1 MGEKMKFFNKIK
13 FKIAFNKTLP
23 FGFILPALS
32 FLMFFFFLNS
42 FGNGTPLDFKLLLSG
57 ILFLAAWVVLIMLRM
72 NNNEYK
78 EFVRQAQILGDLET
92 VGTMIENLESTPV
105 KGGKLKFNE
114 SLIFYSDSLST
125 KLIIPSKITTVYAES
140 HFYKCVCYSVGINYM
155 YENHI
160 SINMRSMEEAE
171 KLCLLIKKTA
181 APHLLKENRHD
192 D

>member
-1 MGEKMKFFNKIK
+1 MKFFKRIRL
-13 FKIAFNKTLP
+13 KIAFNKTLP

-32 FLMFFFFLNS
+32 FLMFFFFMNS
-42 FGNGTPLDFKLLLSG
+42 LGNGTPLDFKLLLYSV
-57 ILFLAAWVVLIMLRM
+57 LFLAAWVVLIILRM

-78 EFVRQAQILGDLET
+78 ELVRQAETIGDLET
-92 VGTMIENLESTPV
+92 VGNMIENLKSTPV

-140 HFYKCVCYSVGINYM
+140 HFYKCVHYGVGINYM

-160 SINMRSMEEAE
+160 NIETRSMEEAE
-171 KLCLLIKKTA
+171 ELCLLIKKTV
-181 APHLLKENRHD
+181 APHLLKENRHED
-192 D
+192 

>member
-1 MGEKMKFFNKIK
+1 MKFFNKIK
-13 FKIAFNKTLP
+13 FKIAFSKTLP
-23 FGFILPALS
+23 FSFILPALS
-32 FLMFFFFLNS
+32 FLMLFFFLNS
-42 FGNGTPLDFKLLLSG
+42 FGNVTPLDFKLLLSS
-57 ILFLAAWVVLIMLRM
+57 ILFLAVWVVLIMLRM

-92 VGTMIENLESTPV
+92 VGNMIKNLKSTPV

-140 HFYKCVCYSVGINYM
+140 YFYKCVRYSVGITYM

-160 SINMRSMEEAE
+160 SIYMRSMEEAE
-171 KLCLLIKKTA
+171 ELCLLIKKTA
-181 APHLLKENRHD
+181 APHLLRENRHD